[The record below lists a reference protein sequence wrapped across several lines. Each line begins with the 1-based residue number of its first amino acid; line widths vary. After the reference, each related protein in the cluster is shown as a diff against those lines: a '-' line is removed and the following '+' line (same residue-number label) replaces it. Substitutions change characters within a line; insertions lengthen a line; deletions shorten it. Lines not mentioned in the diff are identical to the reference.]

1 MKKFRLTA
9 LAVVS
14 STILVSGA
22 NAAET
27 YVSLGLGIAEEQV
40 EMNSLMPGFSTCY
53 SSFVSSAA
61 PVDFCGGSSAY
72 ERSGAEFDLE
82 NSLAGSASVGFE
94 WEHWRL
100 ELEYSG
106 REHGGRSLPQP
117 VLPLVEQFSG
127 AGFGAPGGIIGFPI
141 GFPREN
147 PKHEISRLNSQQL
160 FVNAFYSFRTGVAWR
175 PFVGLGVGMAR
186 IQYRYRLE
194 GSELRFRPLPIDPGE
209 GPGVPFFPEIF
220 SFANRTVLDAESS
233 DNVLG
238 YQFMAGID
246 RELTDRVTAFA
257 SLRWS
262 RFEASEVSNLGPGQL
277 GSIPALSL
285 LPVITS
291 TPESL
296 DDIGGVSL
304 VAGIRFSF

>member
-1 MKKFRLTA
+1 MSSA
-9 LAVVS
+9 ILA
-14 STILVSGA
+14 SGA
-22 NAAET
+22 HAAET
-27 YVSLGLGIAEEQV
+27 YVSLGLGVAEERV
-40 EMNSLMPGFSTCY
+40 EMNSLLPGFSTCY

-61 PVDFCGGSSAY
+61 SVDFCGGSSAY

-94 WEHWRL
+94 WENWRL

-106 REHGGRSLPQP
+106 REHGGRSLPQL
-117 VLPLVEQFSG
+117 VLPLAEQFSG
-127 AGFGAPGGIIGFPI
+127 IDFGAPGGFIGFPF

-194 GSELRFRPLPIDPGE
+194 GSELAFRFPPFDPIPIAEELPIPQL
-209 GPGVPFFPEIF
+209 F
-220 SFANRTVLDAESS
+220 SFTNRTVLDAESS

-262 RFEASEVSNLGPGQL
+262 RFEASEVSNLGPGQP

-304 VAGIRFSF
+304 IAGIRFSF